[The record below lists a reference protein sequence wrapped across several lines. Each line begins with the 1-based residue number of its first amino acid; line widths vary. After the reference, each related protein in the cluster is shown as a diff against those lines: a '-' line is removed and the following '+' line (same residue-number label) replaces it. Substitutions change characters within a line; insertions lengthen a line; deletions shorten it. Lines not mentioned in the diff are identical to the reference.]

1 MIKQFFRKTMKNIA
15 TYVELVLS
23 AFLVFVIAILIIKL
37 VGQCFFDIWH
47 DKLELEYYMEY
58 AMSLAIG
65 VEFVKMLCTHQ
76 PGTIIEVLLFATAR
90 QMIVEHLNV
99 YETLVGIG
107 AIAALFTIRKF
118 LFCSFDEADHMI
130 CRGSQTVAHANLITG
145 AKIPEEKT
153 RILRNVISDKLSEEG
168 KTVAIGACVYYKDCA
183 LRVDSMREGMVTR
196 VEVKKNLKCIF
207 NLYYIIFD
215 FCAAISIRILF
226 LAQAVV
232 MGCKRYLSLLVIV
245 SKEFVGYLLAAIG
258 PIALG
263 KIYDVCHSW
272 TMPLVLLQ
280 AGDTVVFK
288 DLYRFTREAEN
299 GYKKYMEWLD
309 RGINMVFLD
318 NPTVSSDYIR
328 QMMTTAEQQDIVTKT
343 AMESIIKLL
352 IIVELDR
359 GEKQRLYISQSIK
372 DGIAASNKKS
382 GRKPGQLDKMSDAL
396 REDIL
401 KYLSDRSIKQVDLM
415 RKYNISRNTL
425 KKYVYKIQN
434 HNII

>member
-1 MIKQFFRKTMKNIA
+1 MYF
-15 TYVELVLS
+15 
-23 AFLVFVIAILIIKL
+23 
-37 VGQCFFDIWH
+37 
-47 DKLELEYYMEY
+47 
-58 AMSLAIG
+58 
-65 VEFVKMLCTHQ
+65 
-76 PGTIIEVLLFATAR
+76 
-90 QMIVEHLNV
+90 
-99 YETLVGIG
+99 
-107 AIAALFTIRKF
+107 
-118 LFCSFDEADHMI
+118 
-130 CRGSQTVAHANLITG
+130 
-145 AKIPEEKT
+145 
-153 RILRNVISDKLSEEG
+153 IS
-168 KTVAIGACVYYKDCA
+168 
-183 LRVDSMREGMVTR
+183 RVSCCYG
-196 VEVKKNLKCIF
+196 
-207 NLYYIIFD
+207 
-215 FCAAISIRILF
+215 
-226 LAQAVV
+226 
-232 MGCKRYLSLLVIV
+232 GKRYLSLLVIV

-280 AGDTVVFK
+280 GGDTVVFK

-299 GYKKYMEWLD
+299 GYKKYMEWLLTEVLTW
-309 RGINMVFLD
+309 IFLD